1 MRPTIA
7 RSVLRALPRP
17 ALQTSLPPRAV
28 IATTTSSLSI
38 DPTRQFSSSS
48 FLSKKNKGP
57 QPKSPQAKI
66 RAHEDDEASETADS
80 EGAGE
85 VVIEEVV
92 GKAKTKMEK
101 AVHWARAVIFEG
113 VERGRG
119 RVTPALLDSVRVD
132 VPDMPGSSHLN
143 TVASVTSKGNT
154 LFVEVYDT
162 SYIKPVESAI
172 HSANLPG
179 ISPQRMSE
187 STLKIP
193 IARPTV
199 EQRAE
204 ILKSLHDTV
213 EAAKQQIRT
222 ARTDGFRAL
231 GGRKANGTDDVQK
244 VVDEM
249 VKDLEGQLV
258 AAKKEFEKA

>member
-7 RSVLRALPRP
+7 RSLFRSLTRP
-17 ALQTSLPPRAV
+17 IPNPSPPIRRLA
-28 IATTTSSLSI
+28 ITSSTSPPQI
-38 DPTRQFSSSS
+38 VRSFTSSSV
-48 FLSKKNKGP
+48 LSKKNKGS
-57 QPKSPQAKI
+57 QPKSAKAKI
-66 RAHEDDEASETADS
+66 RAHDDDEAGGADA
-80 EGAGE
+80 EGEGE

-119 RVTPALLDSVRVD
+119 RVSPALLDSVRVD
-132 VPDMPGSSHLN
+132 VQDMPGSSHLN
-143 TVASVTSKGNT
+143 TVASVTVKGNT

-172 HSANLPG
+172 HGANLPG

-193 IARPTV
+193 IVRPTV

-204 ILKSLHDTV
+204 ILKSLSETV

-231 GGRKANGTDDVQK
+231 GGRKANGTDEVQK

-249 VKDLEGQLV
+249 VKDLDGQLA
-258 AAKKEFEKA
+258 AAKKEFEKV